1 MKKIILM
8 LFVFLM
14 TNQSNIFATHLMG
27 GQITVEHL
35 GTDSALIKLTVY
47 RDNSGGN
54 ATIDTLNGSMVF
66 DIFTNPNCMN
76 AIQSNIS
83 FDYSGMTN
91 IGNNVEEYIFEKT
104 LSPSL
109 SLITGNTYLSD
120 SSIADY
126 FIKWELCCRNLAIS
140 NIVNPGSNSMVLQT
154 KYHSFGV
161 STSNSTPVF
170 LNQPVTTAMVNLPWQ
185 YNPLPFDADGDSLYW
200 YIDTPWNSCQVNCV
214 GYTMPAFSNLDPFAI
229 NSSTGQITWTPGALG
244 NWNATVMVNE
254 YRNGALIGFIR
265 RDMQIIVLDSSA
277 FNTGNKPTFTVGG
290 TTIQNQQQFM
300 FTIPANQPFNLIT
313 NASDIDG
320 DDLKITLQGEP
331 FILTNNPATYSVN
344 NGKGAADATLT
355 WNPNALQAR
364 QKMYNL
370 AIRNYEK
377 NDSSVFVNIFDVTV
391 QLKVVETPQS
401 TSTFHNDAQ
410 LMLSPNPANN
420 FASLQYV
427 AKQVENT
434 KVIISDITGKVVKQ
448 INFISKVGT
457 NGMFIETSNLHNGI
471 YFVQVESNNV
481 KSTNKI
487 VVKH

>member
-1 MKKIILM
+1 
-8 LFVFLM
+8 
-14 TNQSNIFATHLMG
+14 
-27 GQITVEHL
+27 
-35 GTDSALIKLTVY
+35 
-47 RDNSGGN
+47 
-54 ATIDTLNGSMVF
+54 
-66 DIFTNPNCMN
+66 
-76 AIQSNIS
+76 
-83 FDYSGMTN
+83 MTN

-300 FTIPANQPFNLIT
+300 FTIPANQTFNLVT
-313 NASDIDG
+313 NAIDVDG

-355 WNPNALQAR
+355 WNPTALQAR

-377 NDSSVFVNIFDVTV
+377 NDSSVFVNIFD
-391 QLKVVETPQS
+391 QR
-401 TSTFHNDAQ
+401 
-410 LMLSPNPANN
+410 
-420 FASLQYV
+420 
-427 AKQVENT
+427 
-434 KVIISDITGKVVKQ
+434 
-448 INFISKVGT
+448 
-457 NGMFIETSNLHNGI
+457 
-471 YFVQVESNNV
+471 
-481 KSTNKI
+481 KI
-487 VVKH
+487 QN

>member
-8 LFVFLM
+8 LFVFLI

-47 RDNSGGN
+47 RD
-54 ATIDTLNGSMVF
+54 TIGVPMDTLGQTFTIYTDPLCLNYLDNVLF
-66 DIFTNPNCMN
+66 DF
-76 AIQSNIS
+76 AGYSNIG
-83 FDYSGMTN
+83 SG
-91 IGNNVEEYIFEKT
+91 VEEYIFTKT
-104 LSPSL
+104 LSTSTPSNA
-109 SLITGNTYLSD
+109 GYYFAD
-120 SSIADY
+120 STATDY
-126 FIKWELCCRNLAIS
+126 FVKWENCCRNVAIS
-140 NIVNPGSNSMVLQT
+140 NIVNAASNSMTLQT
-154 KYHSFGV
+154 QYHTIGITGF
-161 STSNSTPVF
+161 NSTPVF
-170 LNQPVTTAMVNLPWQ
+170 LNQPVTTAMINQPWQ
-185 YNPLPFDADGDSLYW
+185 YNPLPYDADGDSLYW
-200 YIDTPWNSCQVNCV
+200 YIDTPWNICNTACV
-214 GYTMPAFSNLDPFAI
+214 GYTMPVFTNMDPFAI

-254 YRNGALIGFIR
+254 YRNGTLIGFIR

-290 TTIQNQQQFM
+290 TTVQNQQQFM
-300 FTIPANQPFNLIT
+300 FTIPANQTFNLIT
-313 NASDIDG
+313 NATDIDG

-344 NGKGAADATLT
+344 NGKGSADATLT
-355 WNPNALQAR
+355 WNPNVIQAR
-364 QKMYNL
+364 QKLYNL

-377 NDSSVFVNIFDVTV
+377 NDNSVFVNIFDVTV

-401 TSTFHNDAQ
+401 TSTFQNNAH

-420 FASLQYV
+420 FATLQYD

-434 KVIISDITGKVVKQ
+434 KVIISDITGKVIKQ

-471 YFVQVESNNV
+471 YFVQVESNFV
-481 KSTNKI
+481 KAVHKM